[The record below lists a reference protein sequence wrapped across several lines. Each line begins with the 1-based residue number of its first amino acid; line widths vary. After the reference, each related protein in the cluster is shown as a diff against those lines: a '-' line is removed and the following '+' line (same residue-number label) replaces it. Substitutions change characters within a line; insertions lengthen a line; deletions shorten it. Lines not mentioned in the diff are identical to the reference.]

1 MKNKVMS
8 YQEFMSISKDINKV
22 HKANIVNKNSNDK
35 SKINQDMSSDP
46 IKGKGTSQLDKYTK
60 KYMDTVKKK
69 NIIKK

>member
-8 YQEFMSISKDINKV
+8 YKEFMAISKDVNKA
-22 HKANIVNKNSNDK
+22 HKANIVNKDAKGS

-46 IKGKGTSQLDKYTK
+46 IKGKGTSQLDKFTK

-69 NIIKK
+69 SIVK